1 MDRKEDLPKSE
12 KPEKSK
18 NEGGEDPTALMSEG
32 LREKGVEDENRGPRR
47 PAST

>member
-12 KPEKSK
+12 KTEKRMK
-18 NEGGEDPTALMSEG
+18 GGEDPTALMPEG
-32 LREKGVEDENRGPRR
+32 LREKGIEENRGPRR